1 MPRTQVSLEDL
12 LNKITTDIPTSLYVS
27 GICLLGAWGS
37 NLASN
42 EYIDI
47 SQNEFKDN

>member
-1 MPRTQVSLEDL
+1 MLWYLPTWSL
-12 LNKITTDIPTSLYVS
+12 
-27 GICLLGAWGS
+27 GS

-47 SQNEFKDN
+47 SQNEFKDNWLPLQYLKVSNFKLGYFIAIE